1 MIIYKNILS
10 QLKDAGYNTTR
21 IRKEK
26 LLPQSTL
33 QRLRNSDP
41 ISTETLNIIC
51 TLLNWNTFRTKFQ
64 TPKQ

>member
-26 LLPQSTL
+26 YYLKALYNAYATVIRSQPKHSTL
-33 QRLRNSDP
+33 FVL
-41 ISTETLNIIC
+41 
-51 TLLNWNTFRTKFQ
+51 F
-64 TPKQ
+64 